1 MEKKIHIEV
10 IECDCVPWQLDDD
23 SSPEEIAL
31 AEEWWKEIGQHSS
44 RFKASLADTRFEG
57 QTFISRVESPLF
69 MRDDEKGRQRAKE
82 DLDEWIVESIRLRTE
97 AHPDPA

>member
-10 IECDCVPWQLDDD
+10 IECDCVPWHLDDD

-31 AEEWWKEIGQHSS
+31 AEEWWKEIGQHSC
-44 RFKASLADTRFEG
+44 RFKATLADTRFEG

-69 MRDDEKGRQRAKE
+69 RRDDEEGRQWVKGE
-82 DLDEWIVESIRLRTE
+82 LDKWIVESIRIRTE
-97 AHPDPA
+97 SNPDPV